1 IWLRDFL
8 FHRKLRPMKQKRSA
22 GCALARRSNMSQA
35 TVLGARMCQDTFFRG
50 SSGQEAFIISER
62 KGEKR

>member
-1 IWLRDFL
+1 MT
-8 FHRKLRPMKQKRSA
+8 KKRSA

>member
-1 IWLRDFL
+1 VDRVFSSCEE
-8 FHRKLRPMKQKRSA
+8 KR
-22 GCALARRSNMSQA
+22 G
-35 TVLGARMCQDTFFRG
+35 GGGTFFG